1 MFLPGNFM
9 KFNIELIKN
18 LRHSLVFKLILFVGI
33 TLLLSIATW
42 TYVNIEY
49 QKEKIMEHIV
59 ADADRL
65 SNTIKLGTHHAMML
79 NARDDINRIIKNIGR
94 QEGLKNIRI
103 YNKRGQI
110 KFSNKTSEVESA
122 TNIRAEACY
131 VCHRSEPPPLEVGLT
146 ERARI
151 YNSPEGYRLL
161 GILSPIYN
169 EPNCSNG
176 ACHAHLR
183 EKKILGTLDVVR
195 SLEQTDKG
203 IVLAENRI
211 IALSI
216 FVFLVTSAIV
226 LILLLRFVDR
236 PLRKLI
242 SRTGQIQRGEYPS
255 EVDAEQDDEMGQMAI
270 AINQIGKEIRE
281 KQTELSTQRD
291 EYQALFERVPCLIT
305 VQDRNYRL
313 LRYNSEFAESFDPK
327 PGDYCFHAYKGR
339 SKKCVNCPVEKTFE
353 DGESHYGEE
362 TGRNK
367 DGTITHWIL
376 RTSPI
381 KNTKGEIVAAMEMSV
396 DITERRHLEKK
407 LQKSEKKYHEIFNNI
422 PNPVFVLDADTL
434 EIIDCNQ
441 SVRAVY
447 GYSRDEI
454 VEKYFLDL
462 LGHEDKEVY
471 AAKIKKSSIMNR
483 VRQVDKAGRTFFV
496 DIWISPSDYPGKKVL
511 LVTTS
516 DITERL
522 ETEQQLIQAS
532 KMGTLGEMASGVAH
546 ELNQP
551 LSVIKTTSSWFI
563 KKMNRNEKIDDEILF
578 TMLSKVDTNVDR
590 ATKIINH
597 MRQFARKSGLMLVTV
612 QVNDVLERAFEIF
625 SQQLR
630 LRGVE
635 VAWEIEKNLPLIMG
649 DPDRM
654 EQVFINLLMNARDAI
669 EEKWGPKTHKEGD
682 KRITLRT
689 WSEENSV
696 FIELCDTGS
705 GMPETISDKIFE
717 PFFTTKEVGKGTG
730 LGLSISYSIVK
741 DCGGTIQ
748 IKSTSAEGTCFNLR
762 FPIKGE
768 E

>member
-18 LRHSLVFKLILFVGI
+18 LRSSLVFKLILFVGI

-42 TYVNIEY
+42 SYVNIEY
-49 QKEKIMEHIV
+49 QKERMMEHIV

-669 EEKWGPKTHKEGD
+669 EEKWGPKAHKEGD